1 MQELNGDIWSDK
13 SLDVICILTNGTIKS
28 NGENIMG
35 GGIALE
41 AAIRMPYLPKH
52 YGSMIKSYGLHL
64 QAAAVY
70 NNNGKQQT
78 ILAFP
83 TKYHISFNADTKLIM
98 QSFAELQTFCNIFPM
113 YKVGLPRP
121 GSGLGGL
128 EWDKVKDILQYMW
141 DDKQEYRLV
150 IYNYANK

>member
-1 MQELNGDIWSDK
+1 MLEINGNIWDDPTLN
-13 SLDVICILTNGTIKS
+13 VICILTNGTVKS

-41 AAIRMPYLPKH
+41 AAIRIPHLPKH
-52 YGSMIKSYGLHL
+52 YGSMINSYGLHL
-64 QAAAVY
+64 QAVAIY
-70 NNNGKQQT
+70 EKHNKNQI

-98 QSFAELQTFCNIFPM
+98 QSFTELQTFCNIFPM
-113 YKVGLPRP
+113 YRIGLPRP

-128 EWDKVKDILQYMW
+128 EWNKVKDILQYMW
-141 DDKQEYRLV
+141 DNKQENRLV
-150 IYNYANK
+150 IYNNENK